1 VSNLRGGDVMIVAA
15 FAGSGKTML
24 LAEWFTNDRTS
35 DGAWLTLD
43 ARDNEPSRFAALVA
57 HALGAE
63 GAVHLPR
70 RGRWRDTL
78 GLDLAFEEFNRRT
91 EPFVLVLDDVH
102 ELTAPSALHA
112 LEHLLLALP
121 PTLTVVLLTRA
132 DPPVPLG
139 RLILEGRLQQIRA
152 DELALTLAETEE
164 LLVGHDVALDAEH
177 LELLHT
183 RTNGWSAG
191 LRLAALA
198 LNRERDPERFV
209 IDTVRSDTVMSEYL
223 MQEVLERYPD
233 HLQQFLLRTS
243 AAQPLTIQLAEI
255 LSGDPD
261 AGAHLALLE
270 GSGVFVTRADEPVSQ
285 YRFHALLQTLLYAR
299 LRHTDAAEAR
309 ALSAQAAHW
318 FCAHDMPAEGETH
331 AFAATEWKLGAT
343 LACTRW
349 AHAVVSLGWVS
360 GLNVDLPPSAPT
372 AEVAELAL
380 IAAIDA
386 TVIGDRRTATLWRSR
401 ADALFGKS
409 VDVDGDVEIARL
421 LLDVFF
427 GRAFGTDTRSLA
439 ACRIL
444 TSSDFDTKTEL
455 LHAFVR
461 LRQAELLLETD
472 DEEGTLRALLDAR
485 WRATRNAAPWIVEE
499 CDGLLGLIGALSGR
513 LDACDALLAPERE
526 YACDDARRLA
536 RILCNAQRGKL
547 QCARSLLA
555 TERPSATSSHAMRTS
570 LDEAGRRLGPLS
582 DALASE
588 NVAASPLIVQVR
600 IALGALDVDCQHP
613 AERQVAMARD
623 LVERRRFP
631 QVVELLRHF
640 AETRDQHVHLRTRVE
655 AMTLLAI
662 AADAA
667 GDQDVAAHAV
677 RAAIDLAT
685 PADLRAPFLTHASL
699 FGSVLDR
706 YAWQL
711 VGESRYAV
719 DLGDDLRRDE
729 PPAFLE
735 PLTDREHA
743 VLDYLPTMMSNA
755 EIAQQLL
762 VSVNT
767 VKTHLKAVYRKLGV
781 DRRRDAVIR
790 ARQLELL

>member
-1 VSNLRGGDVMIVAA
+1 MIVAA

-24 LAEWFTNDRTS
+24 LADWFTNDRVT
-35 DGAWLTLD
+35 DGAWLSLD
-43 ARDNEPSRFAALVA
+43 ARDNEPNRFASLVG

-63 GAVHLPR
+63 SAVQGPR

-78 GLDLAFEEFNRRT
+78 GLDLAFEEFNHRNA
-91 EPFVLVLDDVH
+91 PFVLVLDDVH
-102 ELTAPSALHA
+102 ELTSPASLHA

-121 PTLTVVLLTRA
+121 PTLSVVLLTRA

-139 RLILEGRLQQIRA
+139 RLVLEGRLHQLRA
-152 DELALTLAETEE
+152 DELALTLDETAE
-164 LLVGHDVALDAEH
+164 LLGGHDVTLDSEH
-177 LELLHT
+177 IELLHA

-198 LNRERDPERFV
+198 LSRERDPERFV
-209 IDTVRSDTVMSEYL
+209 MDTVRSDTVMAEYL

-243 AAQPLTIQLAEI
+243 TAQPLTIQLAQE

-261 AGAHLALLE
+261 AAEHLASLE
-270 GSGVFVTRADEPVSQ
+270 RSGVFVTRADEPVSQ
-285 YRFHALLQTLLYAR
+285 YRFHSLLQMLLYAR
-299 LRHTDAAEAR
+299 LRHTDPEQAL

-318 FCAHDMPAEGETH
+318 FCAHGMPAEGETH
-331 AFAATEWKLGAT
+331 AFAAAEWKLGAT
-343 LACTRW
+343 LACARW
-349 AHAVVSLGWVS
+349 ANAVVSLGWLS

-372 AEVAELAL
+372 SEVAELAL

-386 TVIGDRRTATLWRSR
+386 TVNGDRRTATLWRSR
-401 ADALFGKS
+401 ADAL
-409 VDVDGDVEIARL
+409 VGDSSEIDPAVEIARL
-421 LLDVFF
+421 LLDMFF
-427 GRAFGTDTRSLA
+427 GRAFGTDARSLA
-439 ACRIL
+439 ACRAL
-444 TSSDFDTKTEL
+444 TNADFDTKTDL

-472 DEEGTLRALLDAR
+472 DDEGTLRALLDAR

-513 LDACDALLAPERE
+513 LDACDALLSPERE
-526 YACDDARRLA
+526 FAGDDTRRLA
-536 RILCNAQRGKL
+536 RALCDAQRGKL
-547 QCARSLLA
+547 QCARSVLA
-555 TERPSATSSHAMRTS
+555 TDRPAPTSSHALRTGF
-570 LDEAGRRLGPLS
+570 DEASRRLGSLS
-582 DALASE
+582 DASTE
-588 NVAASPLIVQVR
+588 NIAISPLVVQVR
-600 IALGALDVDCQHP
+600 VALGALDVDCHDS

-623 LVERRRFP
+623 LIERRRFS
-631 QVVELLRHF
+631 QAVELLQAF
-640 AETRDQHVHLRTRVE
+640 TEARDQHVHLRTRVE

-662 AADAA
+662 AADATE
-667 GDQDVAAHAV
+667 DTEFAARAV
-677 RAAIDLAT
+677 RGALDLAA
-685 PADLRAPFLTHASL
+685 PADLRAPFLAHASS